1 MTLKEIGVV
10 RSGIVE
16 RKQMPSMGAP
26 ASILVHEEFL
36 DGLLHIEKHSHIWV
50 LGWLDRGER
59 DVLQVTP
66 RGGSELHGVFAV
78 RSPAR
83 PNPIGLTAARVV
95 AIKGREIEVARLDF
109 LDGTPVVDIKPYFV
123 TRDAIY
129 SANNA
134 HIGKPTSPEAL
145 RESLLE
151 QAVNFH
157 GERCEDVDRAVEI
170 VERLRIETGGL
181 DGWTVAAPLDRP
193 HLLDAIMGMTRVS
206 PGKGSLRLHV
216 APTVV
221 FSRGEEEIVCGV

>member
-1 MTLKEIGVV
+1 
-10 RSGIVE
+10 
-16 RKQMPSMGAP
+16 
-26 ASILVHEEFL
+26 
-36 DGLLHIEKHSHIWV
+36 
-50 LGWLDRGER
+50 
-59 DVLQVTP
+59 
-66 RGGSELHGVFAV
+66 V